1 MKITKVDR
9 DSFFRTVKSK
19 INFADIV
26 GDIGCGIRPQNF
38 IEPKHHICIDPHK
51 QYLDHIKEE
60 EKNHNRFSFI
70 NTDWNGVASLFPE
83 SSLETIFL
91 LDVIEHLE
99 KDVAFDLLNKT
110 KKLVTNQIVIFTPLG
125 FIEQNHEDGKDA
137 WGLDGGKWQEH
148 KSGWMPEDFGEDW
161 EFIVCENFHTHD
173 NLGEVYETPKGAFF
187 AIFNSKNEVTRLN
200 PFFSVVVPTY
210 NHADY
215 LAEALDSLLAQS
227 FPLWEAVV
235 VNDGSTDNTLK
246 VLEEYSK
253 KDSRIKYF
261 DKENGGV
268 SSALNV
274 GLQKAQ
280 GKWICWLSSDDF
292 FEKIKLEVHFNAIIE
307 SPQIKFHISMWSLY
321 FNEAKRKQEAKLWAP
336 IPIDTFRVLH
346 LFHANY
352 IHGNSIAVERSV
364 IQHVGFFDEKL
375 LQGQDFD
382 YWLRILFHYSFSF
395 LPVRT
400 CTTRLHE
407 GQTTNQFFDGGVFDS
422 TYSLIKNCAHVSF
435 SALFPKG
442 YLNNYKNARTC
453 ILEAISITL
462 ISNAFIHKLGYS
474 SFLIDKIIEWFKKE
488 CPNSFRTKLIRDVK
502 HFIKT
507 EVKEDKPAELMVII
521 NKLTKDKY
529 EVCTYDFVGNIITEI
544 QKMIDNGEQKKAMS
558 FERFL
563 MRSNSLKHIVWEG
576 KEDYKPILFEYWDA
590 SEPKKLDLQ
599 NIVDWKVNPKPDDIN
614 KLDHQLTINCSVCN
628 NEYKVLEHVK
638 HSVEPNNIVGM
649 CPNCKTK
656 VEISEKEFINYINLR
671 TSKVKQ
677 AISNNVNVAFF
688 VKQTSVVGGGT
699 KIVFKHINWL
709 NSLGVE
715 VTLFSYDKKPAWV
728 ELKANFQQINE
739 IFEID
744 FYNYNQII
752 AFSIFD
758 IPEFLKFCSK
768 DKVTLFCQGYEG
780 YHFGEDHVLM
790 REDKYMLTQLH
801 SLPFNTIGVS
811 THLIMLFKRLFNKDV
826 KYIPNGID
834 LTVFGQAGEP
844 LYKRKNSITFIGNPF
859 HMLKG
864 FKFLFNTL
872 FGIQRSKHA
881 IKNLEL
887 NVVLG
892 FQVRDLDWWVEQ
904 LESIG
909 LKVNIYVKLKQQE
922 VSQLLKETR
931 LLAVTSIYE
940 GFSLPILEAMA
951 SGTPVISTKNL
962 GAESFC
968 VDCRNSYLVDYGNF
982 EQFAEK
988 IFAVFYNEVQV
999 KHLVQNALSTVRDY
1013 SEYNSAKAFVKIYSE
1028 VLGVR
1033 FNEEK
1038 VKIFLNKF
1046 SNSHLRFEELHGL
1059 QKTAANKQYSGIT
1072 SLILVT
1078 FNQINY
1084 TLECIQSV
1092 KDYTKVDYEIIVVDN
1107 NSSDNTVEKLSK
1119 YPDIKLIQNKENLG
1133 FPNAVNIGIRAA
1145 AGKHILILNNDT
1157 VVTKGWLDRLIDV
1170 ADSDEKIGIAGPI
1183 SNIVSGV
1190 QVDKNAKYQSIEEM
1204 YKYAEKVSKE
1214 NKGQVQQFP
1223 RVAFLCTLI
1232 KREVIDKI
1240 GGLDERFSPGNFEDD
1255 DFCLRAQLAG
1265 YKTVIVKDVF
1275 IHHYGSK
1282 SFKANGEAAYA
1293 ERMKINQQKFVD
1305 KWGADPNE
1313 IWLKGEKIKSRN
1325 IVCPVNNDEFI
1336 EAFNRT
1342 LIHSEDNEFE
1352 LALKEIERAITT
1364 YNESN
1369 RKGFEQI
1376 SKEDLLNLAGN
1387 ISLQLGHFEKS
1398 KEFFE
1403 LELVENPNSGKA
1415 CLGLAETFYKAELF
1429 EEAKTMYEWA
1439 IKNGEN
1445 KNEIWNKLNS
1455 INQQLGLQENH
1466 NSLELSRENEIH
1478 SIQQAEELIC
1488 KSDLLNAE
1496 KILLQILNSNP
1507 NNIDAL
1513 NDYAVVHIMQ
1523 NNFQPALEKIN
1534 KVIQLD
1540 PSNEVALD
1548 NLKYIE
1554 QEVNSIN

>member
-1 MKITKVDR
+1 MNITKVDR
-9 DSFFRTVKSK
+9 DSFFQTVKSK
-19 INFADIV
+19 INHADIV

-38 IEPKHHICIDPHK
+38 IESKHHICIDPHI
-51 QYLDHIKEE
+51 QYLDHIKENE
-60 EKNHNRFSFI
+60 DNHNRFAFI
-70 NTDWNGVASLFPE
+70 NTDWRGVTSLFPE
-83 SSLETIFL
+83 CSLETIFL

-99 KDVAFDLLNKT
+99 KDAAFDLLDKT
-110 KKLVTNQIVIFTPLG
+110 KQLVTNQIVIFTPLG
-125 FIEQNHEDGKDA
+125 FIEQKHENEKDA

-148 KSGWMPEDFGEDW
+148 KSGWIPEDFGEDW

-173 NLGEVYETPKGAFF
+173 NLGAEYETPKGAFF
-187 AIFNSKNEVTRLN
+187 AIFNSKNEVTKLN

-274 GLQKAQ
+274 GLKNTQ

-292 FEKIKLEVHFNAIIE
+292 FEKDKLEIHLNTIIE
-307 SPQIKFHISMWSLY
+307 SPETKFHISMWSLY

-336 IPIDTFRVLH
+336 IPIDPFRVLH

-352 IHGNSIAVERSV
+352 IHGNSIAVEKSV
-364 IQHVGFFDEKL
+364 IEQVGFFDETL

-382 YWLRILFHYSFSF
+382 YWLRILLHYSFAF

-442 YLNNYKNARTC
+442 YLNNYKNARAG
-453 ILEAISITL
+453 IIEAISITA

-474 SFLIDKIIEWFKKE
+474 SFLIDKIIEWFKEE
-488 CPNSFRTKLIRDVK
+488 CPKSFRTKLIREVQ

-507 EVKEDKPAELMVII
+507 AFKEDTPTELVVII

-529 EVCTYDFVGNIITEI
+529 EVCTYDLVENTITNIRELIE
-544 QKMIDNGEQKKAMS
+544 KGEQQKAMS

-563 MRSNSLKHIVWEG
+563 LRSNSLKHVVW
-576 KEDYKPILFEYWDA
+576 KAKDSYKSVLFEYWNTA
-590 SEPKKLDLQ
+590 ETRQLDLQ
-599 NIVDWKVNPKPDDIN
+599 KIIDWKVNPKPDDIN
-614 KLDHQLTINCSVCN
+614 KLDHQLTISCSVCN
-628 NEYKVLEHVK
+628 KEYKVLEHVR
-638 HSVEPNNIVGM
+638 HSVEPNDIVGM

-656 VEISEKEFINYINLR
+656 IKISETKFNNYIDHR
-671 TSKVKQ
+671 TIKVTQTSSKTKR
-677 AISNNVNVAFF
+677 VAFF
-688 VKQTSVVGGGT
+688 VKQTGVVGGGT

-715 VTLFSYDKKPAWV
+715 VTLFSYDKKPSWV
-728 ELKANFQQINE
+728 ELKADFLQIKE
-739 IFEID
+739 IFEIN
-744 FYNYNQII
+744 FKNYDKVI

-758 IPEFLKFCSK
+758 IPELLKLCPK
-768 DKVTLFCQGYEG
+768 YKVTLFCQGYEG
-780 YHFGEDHVLM
+780 YHFGEDHILM

-811 THLIMLFKRLFNKDV
+811 THLIRLFKKLFNKDA

-834 LTVFGQAGEP
+834 LTVFGQAGVS
-844 LYKRKNSITFIGNPF
+844 LDKRKNSITFIGNPF

-872 FGIQRSKHA
+872 FGIQLSKHA

-887 NVVLG
+887 NVVFG
-892 FQVRDLDWWVEQ
+892 FQVKDLDWWIEQ

-909 LKVNIYVKLKQQE
+909 LKVNIYVKLKQHE

-951 SGTPVISTKNL
+951 TGTPVISTKNL

-968 VDCRNSYLVDYGNF
+968 VDGKNSYLIDYGNF
-982 EQFAEK
+982 EQLAEK
-988 IFAVFYNEVQV
+988 IFAVFYNEAQV
-999 KHLVQNALSTVRDY
+999 KPLVQNALTTVRDY
-1013 SEYNSAKAFVKIYSE
+1013 SEYNSAKAFVKSYSE
-1028 VLGVR
+1028 ILGVR
-1033 FNEEK
+1033 FHEEK
-1038 VKIFLNKF
+1038 VKTFLNKYLD
-1046 SNSHLRFEELHGL
+1046 SHSQFEELHGL
-1059 QKTAANKQYSGIT
+1059 QKTEPNEQRSDLT
-1072 SLILVT
+1072 SIILVSY
-1078 FNQINY
+1078 NQINY

-1092 KDYTKVDYEIIVVDN
+1092 KNHTKVDYEIIVVDN
-1107 NSSDNTVEKLSK
+1107 NSSDDTVEKLIK
-1119 YPDIKLIQNKENLG
+1119 DPDIKLIQNKENLG
-1133 FPNAVNIGIRAA
+1133 FPNAVNIGIKAA

-1157 VVTKGWLDRLIDV
+1157 IVTKGWLDRLIKV
-1170 ADSDEKIGIAGPI
+1170 AESDPEIGVVGPI

-1190 QVDKNAKYQSIEEM
+1190 QIDKNANYNSIEEM
-1204 YKYAEKVSKE
+1204 HKYAAKVGKD
-1214 NKGQVQQFP
+1214 NKGQVRQFP

-1265 YKTVIVKDVF
+1265 YKTVIAKDVF

-1282 SFKANGEAAYA
+1282 SFKANGEAAYT
-1293 ERMKINQQKFVD
+1293 ERMQINQQKFVD

-1325 IVCPVNNDEFI
+1325 IVYPVNNDEFI
-1336 EAFNRT
+1336 ESFNRT
-1342 LIHSEDNEFE
+1342 LIHSEDSEFE
-1352 LALKEIERAITT
+1352 FALKEIERAINTFD
-1364 YNESN
+1364 ESN

-1376 SKEDLLNLAGN
+1376 SKVDLLNLAGN
-1387 ISLQLGHFEKS
+1387 ISLQLGDFEKAQS
-1398 KEFFE
+1398 FFKSE
-1403 LELVENPNSGKA
+1403 LELNSESGRA

-1445 KNEIWNKLNS
+1445 KNEVWNKLNN

-1466 NSLELSRENEIH
+1466 NSLELSRENELPN
-1478 SIQQAEELIC
+1478 IQRAEELIN
-1488 KSDLLNAE
+1488 KSDLINAE
-1496 KILLQILNSNP
+1496 KILRQILNSNP

-1523 NNFQPALEKIN
+1523 NNYQPAVEIIN

-1554 QEVNSIN
+1554 QEVDSIN